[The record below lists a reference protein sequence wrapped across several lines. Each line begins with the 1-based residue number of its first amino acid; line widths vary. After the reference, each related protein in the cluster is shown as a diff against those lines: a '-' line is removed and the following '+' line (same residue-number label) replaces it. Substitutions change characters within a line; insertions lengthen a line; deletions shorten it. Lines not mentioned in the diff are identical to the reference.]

1 VTAFLIDFS
10 RALVEN
16 GANVIFLP
24 EPTASAAMISPTAF
38 RKFVLPR
45 LQAITR
51 KLEVPCML
59 HICGDTSPL
68 LDAIGQAGADVV
80 SLDQCMNLAES
91 RSTLPHAVLGG
102 NVDPINSLLNGSQ
115 EQIAEDTLNCLRTAG
130 TRGFVLMSGCGVP
143 PKTPVENV
151 VAMVETAKNYGLG
164 TAKKNET
171 SEK

>member
-1 VTAFLIDFS
+1 
-10 RALVEN
+10 
-16 GANVIFLP
+16 
-24 EPTASAAMISPTAF
+24 
-38 RKFVLPR
+38 
-45 LQAITR
+45 
-51 KLEVPCML
+51 
-59 HICGDTSPL
+59 
-68 LDAIGQAGADVV
+68 
-80 SLDQCMNLAES
+80 
-91 RSTLPHAVLGG
+91 
-102 NVDPINSLLNGSQ
+102 VDPINSLLNGSQ